1 MDCVRS
7 TPLALDA
14 IADSYID
21 AVGNITRTYISS
33 DGAPFNPG
41 DVCVFEGLTHVQS
54 LARTWYSQQL
64 ASGAAREAQRNP
76 QITVSVSNSPE
87 ASDNEDAGYSRRL
100 SPRPMFSYTRTASD
114 TPPTEAML
122 RIEAGKD
129 HGLKVWVSE
138 EVVDRKSVFVG
149 RAVKVTDE
157 RDVPLVVHE
166 LLGDKR
172 VARAAHPAIYAYR
185 IAKDVGGTAGKV
197 YNTGTLSQSF
207 DRSKLICLD
216 RL

>member
-1 MDCVRS
+1 MRF
-7 TPLALDA
+7 ALFTLLLRLLIVD
-14 IADSYID
+14 IL
-21 AVGNITRTYISS
+21 AVGDITRTYISS
-33 DGAPFNPG
+33 DGAPFTPG

-54 LARTWYSQQL
+54 LARAWYAEQL

-76 QITVSVSNSPE
+76 QITVSVTNSPE
-87 ASDNEDAGYSRRL
+87 SSDSEDAAYVRRL
-100 SPRPMFSYTRTASD
+100 SPRPTFSYTRRASD
-114 TPPTEAML
+114 LPPTEAML

-129 HGLKVWVSE
+129 HGLKVWVSD

-185 IAKDVGGTAGKV
+185 IVKDVGGTAGKV
-197 YNTGTLSQSF
+197 YNTG
-207 DRSKLICLD
+207 KLNQ
-216 RL
+216 

>member
-1 MDCVRS
+1 MRFSLFKLLVR
-7 TPLALDA
+7 LLIVD
-14 IADSYID
+14 IL
-21 AVGNITRTYISS
+21 AVGDITRTYISS
-33 DGAPFNPG
+33 DGAPFTPG

-54 LARTWYSQQL
+54 LARTWYAEQL
-64 ASGAAREAQRNP
+64 ACGAAREAQRNP
-76 QITVSVSNSPE
+76 QITVSVTNSPE
-87 ASDNEDAGYSRRL
+87 SSDSEDAAYVRRL
-100 SPRPMFSYTRTASD
+100 SPRPTFSYTRRASD
-114 TPPTEAML
+114 SPPTEAML

-129 HGLKVWVSE
+129 HGLKVWVSD

-185 IAKDVGGTAGKV
+185 IVKDVGGTAGKV
-197 YNTGTLSQSF
+197 YNTG
-207 DRSKLICLD
+207 KLNQ
-216 RL
+216 